1 MKIDK
6 LGDISPMAGLMTGEG
21 VMGELM
27 RKGAGVIP
35 QAIAKD
41 AYSDEEER
49 RKKQAAGTSPA
60 PATATM
66 KKGGKVS
73 SASKRADGIA
83 TKGKT
88 RGTMITMKTG
98 GYAC

>member
-6 LGDISPMAGLMTGEG
+6 LGDISPMAGMMTGEG
-21 VMGELM
+21 LTGDLM
-27 RKGAGVIP
+27 RKGLVGVVP

-41 AYSDEEER
+41 AYSGKEEER
-49 RKKQAAGTSPA
+49 RKKQASGMP
-60 PATATM
+60 M

-73 SASKRADGIA
+73 SASSRADGCA

-88 RGTMITMKTG
+88 RGKMV
-98 GYAC
+98 